1 MKKFLILFTILLFAF
16 SSIGQWSV
24 GGRAGLNLATLT
36 GKYYEDDSKSGW
48 IATPVFGAVG
58 NYEYTDMISFN
69 PELLFLTIGS
79 KTEYSYE
86 GERSSLSEYE
96 HKLTERYYY
105 IQMPLLVRFT
115 FGSGGILFYGIAG
128 PYFGYKIG
136 GKYKLEENGNTTE
149 GKLRFNE
156 DKLEENDWLFDSDH
170 ERRFDFGMY
179 IGGGATREL
188 GPGRIEADLR
198 LGIGFLDHN
207 KFESKEDKPDGYK
220 SFRTM
225 NICLTIAYMYPF
237 GKDQATR
244 YLDE

>member
-69 PELLFLTIGS
+69 AELLFLTIGS

-86 GERSSLSEYE
+86 GERNLLSEYE

-115 FGSGGILFYGIAG
+115 FGSGGILFYGNAG

-136 GKYKLEENGNTTE
+136 GKYKLDQNGQITE

-156 DKLEENDWLFDSDH
+156 DKLEENDWLFDPDH

-207 KFESKEDKPDGYK
+207 KIENEPEGYK